1 MGHTSPHSKLGTL
14 WRNRYA
20 GGASYPYRHPRFLR
34 QRRVSA
40 WVASLAT
47 LGRGHVSQHAT
58 HPRGRHSS
66 HTQDLLR
73 LCTYAP
79 VMPCP
84 RCSEGGSN
92 HYDGSNGSCLIML
105 MVNELVK
112 EVMKEIVDRQA
123 AIAPSRMSR
132 VDKASVPPV
141 WRLRAL
147 LRLLYDPSLHSV
159 PIFGTPRHP
168 NHRPSGTSALDTEN
182 EMYSLTSRL
191 HLLLMPKSRSNKFEH
206 DFWLKAVLTHVS
218 ETDSCVAVLSRTSAI
233 LPPNRLAALHI
244 PQTEN
249 KVLQT
254 RSVGHRGLR
263 WRKHGVKISFSPPTT
278 PIKPL

>member
-1 MGHTSPHSKLGTL
+1 
-14 WRNRYA
+14 
-20 GGASYPYRHPRFLR
+20 
-34 QRRVSA
+34 
-40 WVASLAT
+40 
-47 LGRGHVSQHAT
+47 
-58 HPRGRHSS
+58 
-66 HTQDLLR
+66 
-73 LCTYAP
+73 
-79 VMPCP
+79 MPCP

-233 LPPNRLAALHI
+233 LPHNRLARLVI
-244 PQTEN
+244 IWYKMP
-249 KVLQT
+249 
-254 RSVGHRGLR
+254 
-263 WRKHGVKISFSPPTT
+263 
-278 PIKPL
+278 